1 MQAWGLIVL
10 LVSKAAGHM
19 NVDSS
24 ADEDKSG
31 VLRSQRAL
39 AEIAEMIRTSHLMHN
54 GLINIYPEMF
64 SEPIGHNDMSFG
76 NKIGLLSGDY
86 LLANSFNELSIL
98 KNQNVSN
105 CVNKNMFNLFCVKS
119 WKPFLY
125 HFTKKTRRKNLPLQ
139 LT

>member
-10 LVSKAAGHM
+10 LVSKAAGHIQ
-19 NVDSS
+19 VESS

-31 VLRSQRAL
+31 VLHSQRAL

-64 SEPIGHNDMSFG
+64 LNEPIGHEDMSFG

-86 LLANSFNELSIL
+86 LLANCFYELSML
-98 KNQNVSN
+98 KNQNVS
-105 CVNKNMFNLFCVKS
+105 K
-119 WKPFLY
+119 Y
-125 HFTKKTRRKNLPLQ
+125 
-139 LT
+139 